1 MASLLRSSSR
11 PGSLSDPAS
20 PIECHCLLLPS
31 GFASHVAPSSPTDF
45 SRFVRFSFVVLL
57 QLLSLIFPAGNDRFR
72 VACAHCD
79 IETNDLEEQKTE
91 ETIMNKTTKTLSLP
105 KVITSLRAGGRAMV
119 TPYPVQ

>member
-1 MASLLRSSSR
+1 
-11 PGSLSDPAS
+11 
-20 PIECHCLLLPS
+20 
-31 GFASHVAPSSPTDF
+31 
-45 SRFVRFSFVVLL
+45 VLL

-91 ETIMNKTTKTLSLP
+91 ETIMNKMTKTLSLP
-105 KVITSLRAGGRAMV
+105 KVITSLRAGGRGMV